1 MENEPNSTLPS
12 FLLPFFAKT
21 KTTLNSWDN
30 SGPSFKN
37 PTLARVCTWE
47 NRGRENRKKGSP
59 EAVLGHASL
68 VGWEAGFSVD
78 TSLLVGGG
86 GGDFNAQ
93 GLVRNTCKTNVHVLQ
108 LYISFQT
115 PMDSP
120 RYWRMW
126 YHFFFSCRHC
136 RCCRKKGVAG
146 GQSSLFSSSL
156 SFTCRDH

>member
-1 MENEPNSTLPS
+1 M
-12 FLLPFFAKT
+12 
-21 KTTLNSWDN
+21 
-30 SGPSFKN
+30 
-37 PTLARVCTWE
+37 CTWE

-59 EAVLGHASL
+59 EAVFGHASL

-93 GLVRNTCKTNVHVLQ
+93 GLVRNTCKTNVRVLQ

-126 YHFFFSCRHC
+126 YHFFSRAATAVAVENKEWLEDKVLCFPPPPLFPVGTIKEAFFSP
-136 RCCRKKGVAG
+136 
-146 GQSSLFSSSL
+146 SSLRPRETSIDSL
-156 SFTCRDH
+156 EYSEEEIH